1 MFEDHLSHWEED
13 VLKEIGNIG
22 AAHAAT
28 SLSRLLDERIDMEV
42 PSARL
47 LDFSEIAA
55 EVGEDHLYV
64 ATFLEFGGDV
74 KGSFVW
80 LIEPQSAHQL
90 LQALFQD
97 QTYFKK
103 SDSDDEH
110 FSDLELSALQEIGNI
125 LAGSY
130 LSALADLTGLKLYPH
145 VPGLVVDMGMAVIT
159 YGLLEAGHYGDQA
172 VVIDAHLT
180 SRDAKYG
187 GRFFLLPDPHSFQV
201 LYHALGVYANG
212 HDA

>member
-1 MFEDHLSHWEED
+1 MFDDHLTHWEED

-28 SLSRLLDERIDMEV
+28 SLSRLLGERIDMEV

-47 LDFSEIAA
+47 LDFSEIAE

-80 LIEPQSAHQL
+80 LTEPFSARQL
-90 LQALFQD
+90 LWALFQD
-97 QTYFKK
+97 RTLSG
-103 SDSDDEH
+103 SDEESSNA
-110 FSDLELSALQEIGNI
+110 FSELELSALQEIGNI

-130 LSALADLTGLKLYPH
+130 LSALADLTGLSLYPR
-145 VPGLVVDMGMAVIT
+145 VPGIVFDMGMAVVT
-159 YGLLEAGHYGDQA
+159 YGLLEAGHYGEHA

-180 SRDAKYG
+180 SRDARYG
-187 GRFFLLPDPHSFQV
+187 GRFFLLPDPHSFRV

-212 HDA
+212 RDE